1 MYNETQQRKLPVLK
15 IHDSDFYVDMAKME
29 FRQVDNPKNVI
40 SFNSVQD
47 NGDHTQVMYDPNTK
61 NAFQGTWGDMS
72 KREDLVLVRLPAAVD
87 LDFGYLM
94 SQLNKL
100 SMEKFQERQAG
111 KPKDLQVPTEKQ
123 LSKQSRGRGI

>member
-1 MYNETQQRKLPVLK
+1 MYNETQQQKLPVLK

-29 FRQVDNPKNVI
+29 FRQVDNPKNAI
-40 SFNSVQD
+40 SFYSVQD
-47 NGDHTQVMYDPNTK
+47 NGDHTQVMYDPKTK
-61 NAFQGTWGDMS
+61 NAFQGSWGDMS
-72 KREDLVLVRLPAAVD
+72 KRDDLVLVRLPAAVD

-100 SMEKFQERQAG
+100 SLEKFQERQAG

-123 LSKQSRGRGI
+123 LPKQSRGRGI